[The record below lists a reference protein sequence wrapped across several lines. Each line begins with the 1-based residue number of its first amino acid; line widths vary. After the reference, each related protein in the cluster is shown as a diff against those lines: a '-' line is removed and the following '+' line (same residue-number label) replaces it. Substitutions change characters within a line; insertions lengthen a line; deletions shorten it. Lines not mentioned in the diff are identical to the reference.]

1 VQDFATLERAPSLLV
16 LPPEMQLQLEAQR
29 KLYLEQFVKIMDDA
43 LNAQAK

>member
-1 VQDFATLERAPSLLV
+1 MNWLMKRTNQPSLQV

-29 KLYLEQFVKIMDDA
+29 KLYLEQFVKIVDDA